1 MNFPVILAQAEHAR
15 RAECNSAFA
24 LPTRLTNPT
33 TCLSPAAATVSP
45 SPGGE
50 GRGEGERL
58 NQYSLLLEGHT
69 ERAECNSA
77 FALPTRLTNPTTCLS
92 PAAATVSPSPGG
104 EGRGEGERLNQY
116 SLLLE
121 GHTER
126 AECNPAFALPDRV
139 TDPHACLSP
148 AAATVSP
155 SPRGGLEPFGETVQG
170 IRRSRRPVGP
180 NERARVSPRRGEGER
195 LNQYSLLLEGHT
207 ERAECNSAFAL
218 PTRLTNPTACLS
230 PAPETNSPSLGE
242 AGHCKNPK
250 GIPAQSPGLRARRA
264 TLGNRPKTSFNRNAV
279 AAPIRIAFALP
290 VHVTNPNARLSLTA
304 ATVSPSP
311 GGEGRGE
318 GERLNQHS
326 LLLARHTGRAEGNS
340 AFALPTRL
348 TNPTACLSPAPE
360 TNSPS
365 LGEAGHC
372 KNPKGIP
379 AQSPGLR
386 ARRATLGNRPKT
398 SFNRNAVA
406 APIRIAFALPV
417 HVTNPNAR
425 LSLTAATVSPSPG
438 GGLEPFGKTV
448 QGIRR
453 SRRPVG
459 PNERA
464 RVSPRRGEG
473 ERLNQYSL
481 LLEGHT
487 ERAECN
493 SAFALPTRLTNPTAC
508 LSPAAAT
515 VSPSPGGEGR
525 GEGERLNKIFP
536 ASDRFF

>member
-58 NQYSLLLEGHT
+58 NQYSLLLEGHA
-69 ERAECNSA
+69 ERAEWNSA
-77 FALPTRLTNPTTCLS
+77 FALPARLTNPTAYLS
-92 PAAATVSPSPGG
+92 LAAATVSPSPGG

-195 LNQYSLLLEGHT
+195 LNQYSLLLARH
-207 ERAECNSAFAL
+207 
-218 PTRLTNPTACLS
+218 
-230 PAPETNSPSLGE
+230 
-242 AGHCKNPK
+242 
-250 GIPAQSPGLRARRA
+250 ARRA
-264 TLGNRPKTSFNRNAV
+264 
-279 AAPIRIAFALP
+279 
-290 VHVTNPNARLSLTA
+290 
-304 ATVSPSP
+304 
-311 GGEGRGE
+311 EG
-318 GERLNQHS
+318 
-326 LLLARHTGRAEGNS
+326 
-340 AFALPTRL
+340 
-348 TNPTACLSPAPE
+348 
-360 TNSPS
+360 
-365 LGEAGHC
+365 
-372 KNPKGIP
+372 
-379 AQSPGLR
+379 
-386 ARRATLGNRPKT
+386 
-398 SFNRNAVA
+398 
-406 APIRIAFALPV
+406 
-417 HVTNPNAR
+417 
-425 LSLTAATVSPSPG
+425 
-438 GGLEPFGKTV
+438 
-448 QGIRR
+448 
-453 SRRPVG
+453 
-459 PNERA
+459 
-464 RVSPRRGEG
+464 
-473 ERLNQYSL
+473 
-481 LLEGHT
+481 
-487 ERAECN
+487 N